1 MRQTAANA
9 ATRPPRTQSRDA
21 RRLQVIEATI
31 RSLADRGF
39 SRTTLTDVAARAG
52 ISHGLVLFH
61 FQSKENLLAETLDY
75 LAEEYKA
82 NWQAALAEA
91 GPAPEAR
98 LLALIRA
105 DFAEAIC
112 TPARLSAWCAFWGE
126 SQSRPL
132 YQARCGANDLL
143 YNSTLVALCAEMNAR
158 HGHTGNPERTARL
171 IRIMIEGVWLD
182 LMTLEQPYS
191 TAEALETVMAGARA
205 LCPWLPDPALQP
217 AVPPAVQPEVHAG
230 PAGHQTFPAS
240 RL

>member
-1 MRQTAANA
+1 MTETETPTEERPRR
-9 ATRPPRTQSRDA
+9 TRSRDA

-31 RSLADRGF
+31 QSLADRGF
-39 SRTTLTDVAARAG
+39 SRTTVTDVAAQAG

-75 LAEEYKA
+75 LAEEYRL

-98 LLALIRA
+98 ILALIKA
-105 DFAEAIC
+105 DFAESIC

-143 YNSTLVALCAEMNAR
+143 YNSTLVDLCAAMNAQ
-158 HGHTGNPERTARL
+158 HGYASNPERTARL

-191 TAEALETVMAGARA
+191 ITEAFETVMVGTRA
-205 LCPWLPDPALQP
+205 
-217 AVPPAVQPEVHAG
+217 
-230 PAGHQTFPAS
+230 FFS
-240 RL
+240 RHFLDVVTVTKR

>member
-1 MRQTAANA
+1 MTETAAPKDQ
-9 ATRPPRTQSRDA
+9 RPPRTQSRDA

-31 RSLADRGF
+31 QSLAHRGF
-39 SRTTLTDVAARAG
+39 SRTTVTDVAARAG

-61 FQSKENLLAETLDY
+61 FQSKENLLAETLDF

-98 LLALIRA
+98 ILALIKA
-105 DFAEAIC
+105 DFAESIC

-132 YQARCGANDLL
+132 YQARCGANDQL
-143 YNSTLVALCAEMNAR
+143 YNKTLVDLCAEMNTH
-158 HGHTGNPERTARL
+158 HGYVSNPERTARL

-191 TAEALETVMAGARA
+191 ITEALETVMAGTWA
-205 LCPWLPDPALQP
+205 LYPRLPDSG
-217 AVPPAVQPEVHAG
+217 VPTELRARSS
-230 PAGHQTFPAS
+230 GHQGSPAS
-240 RL
+240 RV